1 MWEPLIGSV
10 GTLFGVIITYLTFVK
25 GRDKEIRTEAMRD
38 ATIETQLK
46 NISGGVKEISDSVK
60 STDEKVNRM
69 HNDIVRLEESA
80 KSAHKRI
87 DNLVKQGK
95 DD

>member
-10 GTLFGVIITYLTFVK
+10 GTIFGVIITYFTFVK
-25 GRDKEIRTEAMRD
+25 GRDKEIRQEATRD
-38 ATIETQLK
+38 ATIEAQLK
-46 NISGGVKEISDSVK
+46 NIDTGVHDIRRSIQ

-69 HNDIVRLEESA
+69 HTDLIRIDEST